1 MYRLRYVFQTHPWAT
16 NVAAYSTLFAGADL
30 LQQCMLGDKEAG
42 PQGEAEPLSKG
53 VVAGQ
58 EALWSRVDFS
68 QTAKV
73 ALIGFCFHANFNFY
87 WLRALER
94 GFPGGGARNVGKK
107 VVVDQLVA
115 APATIT
121 AFYTGLSVLDRK
133 EDVFEDLRNKFWPS
147 YQTGLVYWSAVQ
159 AVNFSLVPPVVRTA
173 FIGGCAFVWTAFLC
187 CLRQHDTDRGLQ
199 ALLRSISNCI
209 SPARGDR
216 HSVHQTLNTANTESI
231 AAQCTPD
238 PKHSKHREHCS
249 TVYTRP

>member
-16 NVAAYSTLFAGADL
+16 NVVAYSTLFAGADL

-121 AFYTGLSVLDRK
+121 AFYTVLSRFSS
-133 EDVFEDLRNKFWPS
+133 ERFAFSHRPRPR
-147 YQTGLVYWSAVQ
+147 TGHNGS
-159 AVNFSLVPPVVRTA
+159 
-173 FIGGCAFVWTAFLC
+173 
-187 CLRQHDTDRGLQ
+187 
-199 ALLRSISNCI
+199 
-209 SPARGDR
+209 
-216 HSVHQTLNTANTESI
+216 E
-231 AAQCTPD
+231 
-238 PKHSKHREHCS
+238 
-249 TVYTRP
+249 TRP